1 MVERKV
7 IIDNIVS
14 FVNTK
19 LSEMSASNPFIL
31 FIRPIISR
39 AVNNNIEKLN
49 SILKLVQDKDGK
61 VDIEGIMSEMI
72 DNLLVS
78 QVKKYPDILGGV
90 ELGNGTIKVNIPFI
104 DKSIVFDSNDLEE
117 FKQSLITK

>member
-7 IIDNIVS
+7 IIDNIIS

-90 ELGNGTIKVNIPFI
+90 ELGNGNIKVNIPFI